1 MYFTGL
7 SGQHLL
13 HQFVRVT
20 STSSV
25 CQSNIYFT
33 SLSGQH
39 LLYQFVMV
47 IYTSPVWS
55 VGSMDIALNKR
66 PHLYPYISRVV
77 VESMKIYLC
86 NISGQ
91 LVSTVTLKPMK
102 GDRRRFSSQIPVEIK
117 VLFSK
122 SRQIK

>member
-1 MYFTGL
+1 
-7 SGQHLL
+7 
-13 HQFVRVT
+13 
-20 STSSV
+20 
-25 CQSNIYFT
+25 
-33 SLSGQH
+33 
-39 LLYQFVMV
+39 MV

-91 LVSTVTLKPMK
+91 LVSTHLKPMK

-122 SRQIK
+122 FRQIK